1 MSSLNLFF
9 LLIKKGKQSIAS
21 YVYSRVSFLRYT
33 HLKLIC
39 RLICDA
45 IHRFYCQ
52 AQVQVQVRLGS
63 CEGQEGL
70 SQAKSSSENSKLKD
84 LDLSSTLFLV
94 FTTTHHHTNFFLGF
108 KWV

>member
-1 MSSLNLFF
+1 MSSPNLFF
-9 LLIKKGKQSIAS
+9 LLIKKGKQSIAVFPF
-21 YVYSRVSFLRYT
+21 YVT

-45 IHRFYCQ
+45 IRRFYCQ

-63 CEGQEGL
+63 GEGQEGL

-84 LDLSSTLFLV
+84 LDLSFTIFLV
-94 FTTTHHHTNFFLGF
+94 FPHPTPETFLGF
-108 KWV
+108 KGV

>member
-1 MSSLNLFF
+1 MSSPNLFF
-9 LLIKKGKQSIAS
+9 ILIKKGKQSIAVFPF
-21 YVYSRVSFLRYT
+21 YVT

-45 IHRFYCQ
+45 VRKFYCQ

-63 CEGQEGL
+63 GEGQEGL

-84 LDLSSTLFLV
+84 LDLSFTIFLV
-94 FTTTHHHTNFFLGF
+94 FPHPTPTRNFFGL
-108 KWV
+108 